1 MPHAS
6 HDTLRYRLADSTVVE
21 PLVHRW
27 AAWPYVLPPLA
38 AGLHLLNYQ
47 LPLLRSYLADP
58 AQHFAAAHDPA
69 LIGGPFMDVP
79 PARAGEVRAFLE
91 ETEARRGVLLDFAR
105 TVRDFQAFLVAE
117 ARGQSLEPYYARIP
131 EPLRGYVELVYDYHD
146 RPSLRFLENLLY
158 ESPSYQRELQSLRLC
173 RLERDGQQPFFMT
186 TPRLDSPDAVDWKV
200 PFSDERVDALF
211 RLDSEPRPLDEVR
224 ALLGLSPAEYARLLP
239 LLSEA
244 PMRPAE
250 PWREKRVRVRYFGH
264 ACVLLEYDGISILTD
279 PYVGSVPS
287 AGGLERH
294 SWKDLPAHIDY
305 ALVTHAHQDHFALET
320 LLRLRH
326 RLGTLVV
333 PRSHGMVPGDVSLRM
348 LARKLGFPRVVE
360 LAELDSLPLPD
371 GHIAGVP
378 FFGEHGD
385 LVHGKSAYAVR
396 LGREQLLIGAD
407 SDCLDVRTYEHVRR
421 ALGDFHTVFLGTE
434 SVGAPLTWS
443 CGPLFPKPPPPQ
455 QAQSRRYHGSN
466 ARNALKLLEAVGA
479 QRIYTYAMGAEPWVE
494 HLLGLGMKEDS
505 PQMHE
510 SNAVLAHGRQQGLV
524 AGRPY
529 GKVEF
534 HLDPIDTPRPSLA
547 TPPAPVPPPRAS
559 ESDEDQFSF

>member
-1 MPHAS
+1 MPHVP
-6 HDTLRYRLADSTVVE
+6 HDSPRYRLADSTVVE

-79 PARAGEVRAFLE
+79 PARVGEVRAFLE

-105 TVRDFQAFLVAE
+105 AARDFQSFLVAE

-158 ESPSYQRELQSLRLC
+158 ESPAYQRELQSLRLS
-173 RLERDGQQPFFMT
+173 RMERDGNRPFFMT
-186 TPRLDSPDAVDWKV
+186 TPRLDSPDEVDWKV
-200 PFSDERVDALF
+200 PFADERVDALF
-211 RLDSEPRPLDEVR
+211 RLDAEPRRLEEIR
-224 ALLGLSPAEYARLLP
+224 ELLGLSPADDARLLP
-239 LLSEA
+239 LLSDA
-244 PMRPAE
+244 PMKLDE
-250 PWREKRVRVRYFGH
+250 PWREKRVRVRNFGH
-264 ACVLLEYDGISILTD
+264 ACVLLEWNGISILTD
-279 PYVGSVPS
+279 PFVGAVPTS
-287 AGGLERH
+287 GGIERF
-294 SWKDLPAHIDY
+294 SWKDLPPHIDY

-333 PRSHGMVPGDVSLRM
+333 PRSHGMVPGDVSLRL

-371 GHIAGVP
+371 GHIVGVP

-385 LVHGKSAYAVR
+385 LVHGKSAFAVR
-396 LGREQLLIGAD
+396 LGREQVLIGAD
-407 SDCLDVRTYEHVRR
+407 SDCLDARTYEHVRR
-421 ALGDFHTVFLGTE
+421 ALGPFDTVFLGTE

-443 CGPLFPKPPPPQ
+443 VGPLFPKPPPPQ

-466 ARNALKLLEAVGA
+466 ARNALRLLEAVGA
-479 QRIYTYAMGAEPWVE
+479 RRIYTYAMGSEPWVE
-494 HLLGLGMKEDS
+494 HLLGLGMKHDS
-505 PQMHE
+505 PQMIE
-510 SNAVLAHGRQQGLV
+510 SNAVLAQGRQQGLV
-524 AGRPY
+524 ADRPHAR
-529 GKVEF
+529 VELF
-534 HLDPIDTPRPSLA
+534 LDPIDTPRPLPA
-547 TPPAPVPPPRAS
+547 AAPAPESRAP
-559 ESDEDQFSF
+559 ESDEDQFAF

>member
-1 MPHAS
+1 MSHAA
-6 HDTLRYRLADSTVVE
+6 HDIPRYRLADSTVVE

-58 AQHFAAAHDPA
+58 AQHVAAAHDPA

-79 PARAGEVRAFLE
+79 PARASEVRAFLE
-91 ETEARRGVLLDFAR
+91 ETEAKRAELLGFTRAAK
-105 TVRDFQAFLVAE
+105 DFQAFLVAE

-158 ESPSYQRELQSLRLC
+158 ESPYYQHGLQSLRLS
-173 RLERDGQQPFFMT
+173 RLERDGQLPFFMT
-186 TPRLDSPDAVDWKV
+186 TPRLDSPGEVDWKL
-200 PFSDERVDALF
+200 PFADPRVDALF
-211 RLDSEPRPLDEVR
+211 RLDVEPRPLEEVR
-224 ALLGLSPAEYARLLP
+224 ALLGLSPAEDARLLP
-239 LLSEA
+239 LLSPTPA
-244 PMRPAE
+244 RTAE

-279 PYVGSVPS
+279 PYVAAVPH

-360 LAELDSLPLPD
+360 LAELDSIPLPD

-385 LVHGKSAYAVR
+385 LVHGKSGYAVR
-396 LGREQLLIGAD
+396 LGREQVLIGAD
-407 SDCLDVRTYEHVRR
+407 SDCLDARTYEHVCR
-421 ALGDFHTVFLGTE
+421 ALGPFDTVFLGTE

-443 CGPLFPKPPPPQ
+443 VGPLFPKPPAPQ

-466 ARNALKLLEAVGA
+466 ARNALRLLEAVGA
-479 QRIYTYAMGAEPWVE
+479 RRIYTYAMGAEPWVE

-505 PQMHE
+505 PQMLE
-510 SNAVLAHGRQQGLV
+510 SNAVLAQGKQRGLV
-524 AGRPY
+524 ADRPI

-534 HLDPIDTPRPSLA
+534 CLEPLDTPRP
-547 TPPAPVPPPRAS
+547 TVPAPEPAPRAP
-559 ESDEDQFSF
+559 ESDTEDQFAF